1 MKFYITKIS
10 FLLLLSTML
19 FASCETEESLTI
31 TAPEAEFV
39 LNTPGISTVLLNFAL
54 PDNPAFTLSW
64 EDEVTGSSSYTVEM
78 AADAEFTS
86 PFTLGTTEAKNFSMT
101 VAEFNNAIANSGATT
116 FRDVPVYIRVSAGSE
131 ISNSILLLAT
141 RYPTDAPV
149 ISSPL
154 AGDTFVLSIGS
165 VDDTVLTVNWTD
177 AVLESSLGT
186 DINYIIEAATAGTDF
201 ASPVSIG
208 TTTNAS
214 TVSSTHSELNA
225 VAIGIGLTPEVA
237 GDMDIRIVAKNTN
250 SGGSELT
257 RISDALTISVT
268 PYLSAFPNL
277 YVVGDATSPGWSNDN
292 NNTPLFRNQDVP
304 NNYVY
309 VGYFGAGAFKL
320 LETKGA
326 WQPQWGTN
334 DGAALAVNTGSGSDP
349 GTFNVATAGYYS
361 YNFTTVGES
370 GSFTVEAYD
379 ASAAPTYTS
388 MAIIGDAT
396 PNGWDGDNDTNFTQD
411 TNNPHLWY
419 INGVTLTS
427 GGFILIRANDDW
439 ADVWRY
445 SGSNQLYGKANL
457 SGDGDN
463 IPFNAETGSYDFWFN
478 DLDGSYNIIPN

>member
-10 FLLLLSTML
+10 FLLLLSTL
-19 FASCETEESLTI
+19 FFASCETEESLTI

-39 LNTPGISTVLLNFAL
+39 LNTPGISTVFLNFAL

-64 EDEVTGSSSYTVEM
+64 KDDVTGSSSYTVEM
-78 AADAEFTS
+78 ATDADFTS
-86 PFTLGTTEAKNFSMT
+86 PISLGTTDAKNFSMT
-101 VAEFNNAIANSGATT
+101 VAEFNNTIANSGATT
-116 FRDVPVYIRVSAGSE
+116 FRDVPVYFRIATGSE
-131 ISNSILLLAT
+131 TSNSILLLAT

-149 ISSPL
+149 VSSPL
-154 AGDTFVLSIGS
+154 ANDAFVLSIGS
-165 VDDTVLTVNWTD
+165 VDETVLTVNWTD
-177 AVLESSLGT
+177 AVLESSLGI
-186 DINYIIEAATAGTDF
+186 DINYTVEAALAGSDF
-201 ASPVSIG
+201 ANPVAIG
-208 TTTNAS
+208 TITNLS

-225 VAIGIGLTPEVA
+225 VAIGIGLMPEVA
-237 GDMDIRIVAKNTN
+237 GDMDIRVVAKNTN
-250 SGGSELT
+250 TGGSELT
-257 RISDALTISVT
+257 RISDAITVSVT

-334 DGAALAVNTGSGSDP
+334 DGTSLAVNTGSGSDP
-349 GTFNVATAGYYS
+349 GTFNVSTAGYYS
-361 YNFTTVGES
+361 YNLTTVGEA
-370 GSFTVEAYD
+370 GSFTVEPYD
-379 ASAAPTYTS
+379 ASAAPTYGT

-411 TNNPHLWY
+411 ANNPHLWY
-419 INGVTLTS
+419 INSVTLTS
-427 GGFILIRANDDW
+427 GGQMLIRANDDW

-457 SGDGDN
+457 AGGGDN
-463 IPFNAETGSYDFWFN
+463 IPFNEASGSYDFWFN